1 MVDFLF
7 NRPKLIYTMLTIY
20 WLILLLATSL
30 PSSSVPSLS
39 VGDKLQHFFA
49 YAVLGLLFFLTLR
62 IQKKYPMTRTKIIIS
77 AILVLL
83 TYAAFDELH
92 QMLIP
97 GRFCEFYDWVA
108 NAAGTFAGIGSGNF
122 LYYFKKKS

>member
-1 MVDFLF
+1 MVDFIF
-7 NRPKLIYTMLTIY
+7 NRPKLIYSTLIVY

-39 VGDKLQHFFA
+39 VSDKLQHFFA
-49 YAVLGLLFFLTLR
+49 YAVLGLLFFLSLC

-97 GRFCEFYDWVA
+97 GRFCEFYDWIA

-122 LYYFKKKS
+122 LLSFKKNC